1 MEINLDDAAIERL
14 AAEIAKSVEP
24 ILNDAIRDADGLP
37 LDAAV
42 TLVHDRLEAAG
53 VEPND
58 DVIRDRLTKLGFV

>member
-14 AAEIAKSVEP
+14 AAEVAKSVEP
-24 ILNDAIRDADGLP
+24 TLNDAIRDADGLS

-42 TLVHDRLEAAG
+42 NLVHDRLEAAG

-58 DVIRDRLTKLGFV
+58 DHIREQLAELGFV

>member
-14 AAEIAKSVEP
+14 VGNIAKSVEST
-24 ILNDAIRDADGLP
+24 LNDAIREADGLP

-42 TLVHDRLEAAG
+42 DLVHDRLEAAG